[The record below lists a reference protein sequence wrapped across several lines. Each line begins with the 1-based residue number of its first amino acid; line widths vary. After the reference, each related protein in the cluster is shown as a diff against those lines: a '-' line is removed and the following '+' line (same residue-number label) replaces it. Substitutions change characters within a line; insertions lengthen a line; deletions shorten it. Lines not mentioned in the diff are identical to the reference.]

1 MKLVNF
7 CQNCVKNET
16 LAPEIPNISIPYGA
30 LVPVGI
36 DGVLG
41 AGRHVV
47 CDASSHTFL
56 REIPQCWMTGHAA
69 GVAAA
74 LSANSGVQPKDLEP
88 NCVQGELLRQGAY
101 LSPSVEAGLAVAAE

>member
-1 MKLVNF
+1 MLV
-7 CQNCVKNET
+7 
-16 LAPEIPNISIPYGA
+16 A
-30 LVPVGI
+30 I

-41 AGRHVV
+41 AGLHVA

-74 LSANSGVQPKDLEP
+74 LSANSGVQPKDLDP
-88 NCVQGELLRQGAY
+88 KRVQGELLRQGTY
-101 LSPSVEAGLAVAAE
+101 LPPSVEVGLAVAAE